1 MSIRYFSAKF
11 LDAVLFVA
19 VGLGLLIYA
28 SDALADVPAN
38 QPAGGPPPP
47 QCTCPQCYE
56 VGQTC
61 GTGGCNGCWHT
72 HDMAWS
78 PCNCCGGSSNGDG
91 GCVCTWSPLLCEC

>member
-38 QPAGGPPPP
+38 QPAGGLPPIPCECA
-47 QCTCPQCYE
+47 QCT
-56 VGQTC
+56 VGQVC
-61 GTGGCNGCWHT
+61 GAAGCWACWHT

-78 PCNCCGGSSNGDG
+78 PCSCCEGSSNGDG
-91 GCVCTWSPLLCEC
+91 GCGCTWSPLLCTC

>member
-47 QCTCPQCYE
+47 QLTCSPCIG
-56 VGQTC
+56 VGQPC
-61 GTGGCNGCWHT
+61 GPAGANGCWHT
-72 HDMAWS
+72 HDMTWS
-78 PCNCCGGSSNGDG
+78 PCPCCATTSDGDG
-91 GCVCTWSPLLCEC
+91 GCGCTWSPLLCTC